1 MSNCHRENCPS
12 EGTATVYEPIF
23 PIGGGMT
30 GRKLYFKIGTGVGNS
45 SGTIL
50 NLIRVERIIIKPRL
64 LIRFAGY
71 GANYNRKESKRRM
84 PLP

>member
-1 MSNCHRENCPS
+1 
-12 EGTATVYEPIF
+12 
-23 PIGGGMT
+23 MT
-30 GRKLYFKIGTGVGNS
+30 GRKFYFKIGTGVGNS

-50 NLIRVERIIIKPRL
+50 NLIERIIIKPRL
-64 LIRFAGY
+64 LILIRFAGY

>member
-1 MSNCHRENCPS
+1 
-12 EGTATVYEPIF
+12 
-23 PIGGGMT
+23 MT
-30 GRKLYFKIGTGVGNS
+30 GRKFYFKIGTGVGNS

-50 NLIRVERIIIKPRL
+50 NLIERIIIKPRL